1 MGPSKEHCERR
12 DDDGKGQTRRR
23 QEDVELNDVDDQL
36 GAGDAENKG
45 RYAARWVQARNIASV
60 ATTTARGKPAGAR
73 KTWNSTM
80 WTIRSG
86 PATLR
91 TRGGTPHD
99 GSKQGTLRASRRRR
113 QGANPPAPGRRGT
126 QRCGRSDRGRRR

>member
-23 QEDVELNDVDDQL
+23 QEDVELNDVDDQI

-80 WTIRSG
+80 WTITGARMTTPSG
-86 PATLR
+86 TMPSSSSAPPTSCVAKSVGSMKPLAARPPKNAPAAC
-91 TRGGTPHD
+91 GISG
-99 GSKQGTLRASRRRR
+99 
-113 QGANPPAPGRRGT
+113 
-126 QRCGRSDRGRRR
+126 CGRN